1 MAVDLTGSYVSINP
15 SNISTEKTS
24 VQQLV
29 DIVQSDIASVNT
41 NTRKSYEVFTSG
53 NIDSTQSIS
62 SSLFQTVYD
71 QDFSLGTANSLFDI
85 SVGSLGEF
93 DLDNNSVLVNTLNLP
108 LNDGKINTTSTPSVT
123 MIREKIHIYKQFAQN
138 LLGDSSKS
146 FFTPHS
152 ATVEESDAAEISA
165 NPGTYSKKIRGAIF
179 ICFKRLFT
187 RDNIYKGS
195 FGLRVR
201 KNAST
206 LISGGGLAISNIN
219 DEVLANDVTPE
230 AANTVIYDDRLVA
243 SGLGISPVAGEVATL
258 SDSSGNYVGLIF
270 YDSGIIVLDVER
282 AFNPQQI
289 IRGLITTTRQGDS
302 TNELDGPFWYSGNEA
317 VQGNNFYYPV
327 YTTDREGTYTTLN
340 FTDDGVVLYH
350 EPGTLEVT
358 DSQPSENDATHGL
371 LAEYSVANQI
381 FYTDESIL
389 EIDGTSIHEG
399 SLYPSL
405 WTKGTI
411 DDVIDHICTTRFDR
425 GQRSAITF
433 RNETIINSSLI
444 FCRASHNQF
453 NYSTNPTY
461 TDADSKI
468 IAKTTDDR
476 TFTYVTTIGLYDA
489 EGFLLAVAKT
499 SRPIEKNPS
508 TDLSIRIRLDY

>member
-1 MAVDLTGSYVSINP
+1 MADLTGSFVSINP

-29 DIVQSDIASVNT
+29 DIVQSDISSINT

-53 NIDSTQSIS
+53 NIDTNQNIS

-71 QDFSLGTANSLFDI
+71 QDFSLGTANALFDI
-85 SVGSLGEF
+85 SIGSLSESNGEK
-93 DLDNNSVLVNTLNLP
+93 SVLINEVSLP
-108 LNDGKINTTSTPSVT
+108 LDDDDKINTSSNQEIT
-123 MIREKIHIYKQFAQN
+123 MIREKVNIYRQFAQN
-138 LLGDSSKS
+138 LLGSSESS
-146 FFTPHS
+146 FFTPHD
-152 ATVEESDAAEISA
+152 ATVETTDQATITN

-195 FGLRVR
+195 FGLRIR

-206 LISGGGLAISNIN
+206 LISGGGTVVANI
-219 DEVLANDVTPE
+219 DSEVLNQDVNVD
-230 AANTVIYDDRLVA
+230 AANSLIYDDRL
-243 SGLGISPVAGEVATL
+243 SITNLTISPVAGEVATL
-258 SDSSGNYVGLIF
+258 ADSSGNYVGLIY

-282 AFNPQQI
+282 AFNPSQI
-289 IRGLITTTRQGDS
+289 IRGLITTTRAGSS
-302 TNELDGPFWYSGNEA
+302 TNDLDGPFWYLGDDGTNG
-317 VQGNNFYYPV
+317 QGYYYPL
-327 YTTDREGTYTTLN
+327 YTTDQDSTLTSITFGELTLYHDPAN
-340 FTDDGVVLYH
+340 VVLAAADQ
-350 EPGTLEVT
+350 PNEV
-358 DSQPSENDATHGL
+358 DDVHGL
-371 LAEYSVANQI
+371 LVEYTEENQI

-389 EIDGTSIHEG
+389 EFDGTSIHEG
-399 SLYPSL
+399 SFYPSL

-425 GQRSAITF
+425 DQRSAITF
-433 RNETIINSSLI
+433 RNETVINSSLI
-444 FCRASHNQF
+444 FCRASHSQF

-461 TDADSKI
+461 TDANNAI
-468 IAKTTDDR
+468 IAKTSDGR
-476 TFTYVTTIGLYDA
+476 SFTYITTVGLYDA